1 MAYSDLDSIHV
12 PAAGN
17 RAPASWGLQVNA
29 NFDAIYTDVLAKLTT
44 WTSYT
49 PTLVQAGSVSK
60 TVTYARYFKLGR
72 LVVGQ
77 VLLAVTG
84 SGSSATTITVSLP
97 VTAVQAGNISAG
109 VGSVYDA
116 SPTPTTYP
124 GRVVLNTTGTM
135 ALSGSDVTSGG
146 YLGSTGFTA
155 ALASGDS
162 VDMLFV
168 YEAAS

>member
-1 MAYSDLDSIHV
+1 MAYSDLDGVHV
-12 PAAGN
+12 PASGN

-29 NFDAIYTDVLAKLTT
+29 NFDAIYTDVLAKLGV

-49 PTLVQAGSVSK
+49 PTLVQSGTVTK
-60 TVTYARYFKLGR
+60 TVTHARYFKLGR
-72 LVVGQ
+72 LVIGQ

-84 SGSSATTITVSLP
+84 SGSSASNITVSLP
-97 VTAVQAGNISAG
+97 VTAAIGNNITAG
-109 VGSVYDA
+109 VGSVYDSSA
-116 SPTPTTYP
+116 PATYP
-124 GRVVLNTTGTM
+124 GRVLLITTGTM
-135 ALSGSDVTSGG
+135 ALSGTNATSGG

-162 VDMLFV
+162 VDMIFA

>member
-1 MAYSDLDSIHV
+1 MAYADLDGIHV

-29 NFDAIYTDVLAKLTT
+29 NFDAIYDDVLAKLTT

-49 PTLVQAGSVSK
+49 PSLVQAGSVSK

-97 VTAVQAGNISAG
+97 VTAAQAGNISAG

-116 SPTPTTYP
+116 TGPTTYP
-124 GRVVLNTTGTM
+124 GRVLLNTTGTM

-162 VDMLFV
+162 VDMIFA